1 MEAHTGP
8 TGGRQHTNS
17 LPSVRSSLS
26 RRAVTNINININT
39 NTILQQATQE
49 LDKNICDIF
58 PLKVL
63 FFYTTVTQEDA
74 SMETITFEGG
84 QSLI

>member
-1 MEAHTGP
+1 MGEH
-8 TGGRQHTNS
+8 RHKHKYKYKH
-17 LPSVRSSLS
+17 
-26 RRAVTNINININT
+26 
-39 NTILQQATQE
+39 TILQQATQE